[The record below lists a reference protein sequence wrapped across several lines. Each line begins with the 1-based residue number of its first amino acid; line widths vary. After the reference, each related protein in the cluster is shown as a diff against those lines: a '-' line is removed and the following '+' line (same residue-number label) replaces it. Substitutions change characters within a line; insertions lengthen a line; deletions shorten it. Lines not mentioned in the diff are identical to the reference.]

1 MILARCLRGFGRLS
15 ALAALVLLCG
25 CQYRWGGVGHPQIQS
40 LAVGAF
46 ANESRESAAVASLRG
61 SLAEMI
67 STEPELRLA
76 QPDQADAIVEGRV
89 LRVDQRAHARAKTR
103 DERDAEDDGDAYQ
116 TVLYRVEVTVEYS
129 VRVPGYEK
137 PLIAARR
144 VTGVSD
150 MGNWPDQQ
158 VFRASALSRAL
169 GDAATQIVAEVTESW

>member
-1 MILARCLRGFGRLS
+1 MSLARCVRTVGL
-15 ALAALVLLCG
+15 LVVLVGLCG

-46 ANESRESAAVASLRG
+46 ANESREAAAVASLRG

-76 QPDQADAIVEGRV
+76 QPDQADAIIEGRIV
-89 LRVDQRAHARAKTR
+89 SIDQRAHARAKTR

-129 VRVPGYEK
+129 VRIPGYEK

-144 VTGVSD
+144 VTGRSD

-158 VFRASALSRAL
+158 VFRASALNRAL
-169 GDAATQIVAEVTESW
+169 GDAATQVIAEITESW